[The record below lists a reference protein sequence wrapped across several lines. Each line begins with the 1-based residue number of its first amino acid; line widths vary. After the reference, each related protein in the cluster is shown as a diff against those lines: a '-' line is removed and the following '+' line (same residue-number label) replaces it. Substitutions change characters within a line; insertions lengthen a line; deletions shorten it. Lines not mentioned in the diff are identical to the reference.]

1 MKNMSDILDRIMAVL
16 YSPEI
21 VDKKKILV
29 VSKYTER
36 TRVNLILLKFF
47 LEEMNMRGIF
57 ITIDRPHQYIEYLL
71 KLHGIPQDKLLYI
84 DVVSH
89 LSGEIHLNDSSNVFF
104 MDGPYEVGFLDK
116 AMDECYEP
124 QPVIDNV
131 PKDYVNLKEMDFI
144 LVDDIAALSKYLD
157 DDGIKKFIDSYMMSI
172 RRLATVIAPL
182 VLDINKNKEM
192 FNILK
197 QNCESIIFIN
207 LMKSMVKE
215 VQCDSKVS
223 KNSKISKNLKSSR
236 KVQRKV
242 KSSSTSRTGV

>member
-1 MKNMSDILDRIMAVL
+1 MKNMDDILNRITEVL
-16 YSPEI
+16 YSPE
-21 VDKKKILV
+21 VADKKKILI

-47 LEEMNMRGIF
+47 LAEMNMRGIF

-71 KLHGIPQDKLLYI
+71 KLHGIPQEKLLYI
-84 DVVSH
+84 DVVSR
-89 LSGEIHLNDSSNVFF
+89 LSGEVFLNDDSNVFF

-116 AMDECYEP
+116 VMDGCCESE
-124 QPVIDNV
+124 PVIGGI
-131 PKDYVNLKEMDFI
+131 PKNYVNLKEMDFI

-157 DDGIKKFIDSYMMSI
+157 DDGIKQFIDSYMSSI

-192 FNILK
+192 YKLLK

-207 LMKSMVKE
+207 LMKSLVKE
-215 VQCDSKVS
+215 VKNNDSKDIKKVPW
-223 KNSKISKNLKSSR
+223 KNDNI
-236 KVQRKV
+236 
-242 KSSSTSRTGV
+242 SSSGTGV

>member
-1 MKNMSDILDRIMAVL
+1 MKNMDGILNRIMAVL
-16 YSPEI
+16 YSPEL

-36 TRVNLILLKFF
+36 TRVNLVLLKFF
-47 LEEMNMRGIF
+47 LTEMNMRGIF

-84 DVVSH
+84 DVVSQ
-89 LSGEIHLNDSSNVFF
+89 LSGEIRLNDEHNVFF

-116 AMDECYEP
+116 AMNGCESESAIGD
-124 QPVIDNV
+124 VSKN
-131 PKDYVNLKEMDFI
+131 YVNLKEMDFI

-157 DDGIKKFIDSYMMSI
+157 DDGIKQFIDSYMTSI

-192 FNILK
+192 YQILK
-197 QNCESIIFIN
+197 QSCESIIFIN
-207 LMKSMVKE
+207 LMNSMVKK
-215 VQCDSKVS
+215 VNNTDSKDKAKVPW
-223 KNSKISKNLKSSR
+223 KNDKISASG
-236 KVQRKV
+236 
-242 KSSSTSRTGV
+242 TGV

>member
-1 MKNMSDILDRIMAVL
+1 MKNMDNILNRIMAVL
-16 YSPEI
+16 YSPEV

-36 TRVNLILLKFF
+36 TRVNLMLLKFF
-47 LEEMNMRGIF
+47 LTEMNMRGIF

-84 DVVSH
+84 DVVSR
-89 LSGEIHLNDSSNVFF
+89 LSGEISLNDNSNVFF

-116 AMDECYEP
+116 AMDGCCGPE
-124 QPVIDNV
+124 PVIDGVSKN
-131 PKDYVNLKEMDFI
+131 YVNLKEMDFI

-157 DDGIKKFIDSYMMSI
+157 DDGIKNFIDSYMISI

-192 FNILK
+192 YNILK
-197 QNCESIIFIN
+197 RNCESIIFIS

-215 VQCDSKVS
+215 IKNNNSETTSKVPL
-223 KNSKISKNLKSSR
+223 KNETNSSAG
-236 KVQRKV
+236 
-242 KSSSTSRTGV
+242 TGV

>member
-1 MKNMSDILDRIMAVL
+1 MDEIINSIMAL
-16 YSPEI
+16 FYSPET
-21 VDKKKILV
+21 VDRRKILV

-71 KLHGIPQDKLLYI
+71 NLHGVSQKKLLYI

-89 LSGEIHLNDSSNVFF
+89 LSGEVLPNDDSNVFF
-104 MDGPYEVGFLDK
+104 MDGPYEVGFLDTL
-116 AMDECYEP
+116 MGGCYEAD
-124 QPVIDNV
+124 PVLGDVSKN
-131 PKDYVNLKEMDFI
+131 YVNLKEMDFI

-157 DDGIKKFIDSYMMSI
+157 DDGIKQFIDSYMSSI

-192 FNILK
+192 YQLLK

-215 VQCDSKVS
+215 VKKDNSKTRSKVPWKGEKPS
-223 KNSKISKNLKSSR
+223 PKG
-236 KVQRKV
+236 
-242 KSSSTSRTGV
+242 TGV